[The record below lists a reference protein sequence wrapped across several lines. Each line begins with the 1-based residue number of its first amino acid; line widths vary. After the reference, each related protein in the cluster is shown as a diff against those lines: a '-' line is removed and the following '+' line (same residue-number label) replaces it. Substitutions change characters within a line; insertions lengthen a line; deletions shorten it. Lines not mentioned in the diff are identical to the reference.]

1 LQFSIELLRTYFRL
15 CMSRKYDAARERC
28 GAGALA
34 EGRNFEVT
42 HRTLHQTQHKRTL
55 RFKVKMLARKNGG
68 SNLR

>member
-1 LQFSIELLRTYFRL
+1 LQFLIELLRAYFRL
-15 CMSRKYDAARERC
+15 RMSGKYDAARERC

-55 RFKVKMLARKNGG
+55 RFKATMLSRKNGG